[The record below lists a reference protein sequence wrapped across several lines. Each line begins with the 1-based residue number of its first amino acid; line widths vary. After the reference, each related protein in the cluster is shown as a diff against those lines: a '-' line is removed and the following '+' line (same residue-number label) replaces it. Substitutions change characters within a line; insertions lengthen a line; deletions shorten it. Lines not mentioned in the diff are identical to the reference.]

1 MNIEQNNG
9 TLTIFAATDMLGI
22 EIHYSGN
29 ITINPTLPDNWLCR
43 ANKNKIIIFS
53 LGTNKLQVEQEL
65 FTYTGKLNI
74 KYAFA
79 TPNGIDK
86 KIISISNPKRT
97 WDNIYYKGA
106 DYTSMTDTWDNMQS
120 KNESNTIRGY
130 KSIVNTNH
138 IKITDKLLKT
148 ENLTTK
154 ATISTTK
161 PNTGTT
167 GGY

>member
-9 TLTIFAATDMLGI
+9 TLSIFAANHMLGI

-29 ITINPTLPDNWLCR
+29 ITINPTLPDNWICR
-43 ANKNKIIIFS
+43 ANKSKIIIFS

-65 FTYTGKLNI
+65 FTYTGTLNI

-79 TPNGIDK
+79 TSSGTDK

-97 WDNIYYKGA
+97 WDNIYYKGT
-106 DYTSMTDTWDNMQS
+106 DYTSITNTWDKIQS
-120 KNESNTIRGY
+120 KNKSNTIKGY
-130 KSIVNTNH
+130 KNIVNTNH
-138 IKITDKLLKT
+138 IRITDKLLKS
-148 ENLTTK
+148 NKISTK

-161 PNTGTT
+161 PSTRTT